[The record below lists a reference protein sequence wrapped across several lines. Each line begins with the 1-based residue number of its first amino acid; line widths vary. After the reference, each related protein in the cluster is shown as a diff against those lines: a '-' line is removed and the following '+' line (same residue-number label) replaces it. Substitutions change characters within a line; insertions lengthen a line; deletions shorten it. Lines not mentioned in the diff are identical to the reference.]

1 VVTSRLWIGQ
11 AHGRSEQIPS
21 LHPQSLDRL
30 AFTITLPTD
39 RALSTMSTLEP
50 GAYEARTTLKA
61 GPSPAASSTESIM
74 HKIHEQR
81 LRLSR
86 VTAVFEDRALSFIW
100 RRARRWRTFR
110 IALPIS
116 VGTTD
121 ARSQSLSNL
130 ALSNLVRRRA
140 KGGTRRMRRPGLG
153 EASHIRTWHR
163 DGLRNRIDGGNS
175 ERGNVEHHP
184 ARAARTASVVASCRR
199 SDDGGTRRS
208 RNAPRCSGAAPSQPH
223 RRGTI
228 Q

>member
-1 VVTSRLWIGQ
+1 
-11 AHGRSEQIPS
+11 
-21 LHPQSLDRL
+21 
-30 AFTITLPTD
+30 LPTD

-140 KGGTRRMRRPGLG
+140 RGALAGCVDRAWVRRLG
-153 EASHIRTWHR
+153 TWHG

-175 ERGNVEHHP
+175 ERGNVEYHP
-184 ARAARTASVVASCRR
+184 ARAARTASVVASCRH
-199 SDDGGTRRS
+199 SVWQ
-208 RNAPRCSGAAPSQPH
+208 SQWSLPPH
-223 RRGTI
+223 YALA
-228 Q
+228 